1 MKMPPVV
8 KCLLLLN
15 LAAFVLQLMFDGATG
30 AVTNRGALWYVEAP
44 TFHVF
49 QLVTYMFLHADFGHI
64 FFNMFALWMF
74 GRIMEQAWGS
84 QRFLIYYIVCGIGA
98 GLSQELGQALGMIS
112 PYASTI
118 GASGAV
124 FGVMLAF
131 GMTFPNERLFII
143 PFPFPIKA
151 KWFVMIYA
159 ALELF
164 EGMHSN
170 DNVAHYAHL
179 GGMVVG
185 LFLILYWRHKVQRQ
199 RTSNYGFQQYD
210 KGNDDGLWTRLKSM
224 FTKKKKQP
232 KMHISYGNDRH
243 SDYQYNARRREES
256 EEIDRILDKIRKG
269 GYSSL
274 TAAEKERLFNAS
286 QRK

>member
-1 MKMPPVV
+1 MPPVV
-8 KCLLLLN
+8 KSLLLLN
-15 LAAFVLQLMFDGATG
+15 VAAFIIDSIIPLSGFLG
-30 AVTNRGALWYVEAP
+30 LWYWG
-44 TFHVF
+44 TDLF
-49 QLVTYMFLHADFGHI
+49 QPYQLITYMFMHGGFSHI